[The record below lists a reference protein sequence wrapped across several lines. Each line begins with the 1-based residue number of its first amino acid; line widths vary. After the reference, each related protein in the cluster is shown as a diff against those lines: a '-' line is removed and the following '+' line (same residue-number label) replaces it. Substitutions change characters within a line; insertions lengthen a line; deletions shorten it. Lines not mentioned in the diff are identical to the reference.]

1 MNRQALG
8 NTTRV
13 RTTRPQGGRVRQID
27 VLKGVAMLGVMAQ
40 HAFSSRGLYQ
50 SWDTLHVGQ
59 AVPIFFV
66 IMGLNAAGS
75 MARHRDAPLRR
86 LYNRRDLIARFQ
98 RLILPLAWIWLLA
111 AVVALAAGKF
121 HIGPLVVLGA
131 LPITSAP
138 GNYFVTITVEFALLF
153 PLLFFCFARAPVATT
168 VVVAVADVAFELV
181 APHIHALTPAGIAGG
196 YLYEAA
202 IPKYGLAIVAGMWLW
217 RRPVQ
222 KRSVLLLTPLAAASV
237 LYLIILHVHPEDF
250 TWLVNSFSEGT
261 NFLSVF
267 YAVWLTCLGIWA
279 ISPQSRREPY
289 RVLERFGRASYHIF
303 LVQILWFGVIADRSF
318 LVGVVGIIASAFL
331 GHAYYTALELHP
343 LRIPGRRLSADGSR
357 TRAA

>member
-1 MNRQALG
+1 MNRQPLG
-8 NTTRV
+8 DSTRV
-13 RTTRPQGGRVRQID
+13 RTPPPRGGRIRQID
-27 VLKGVAMLGVMAQ
+27 VLKGLAILGVMAQ
-40 HAFSSRGLYQ
+40 HAFSSRALYD

-75 MARHRDAPLRR
+75 MSRHRDAPLRR
-86 LYNRRDLIARFQ
+86 LYSWRYLVSRYR
-98 RLILPLAWIWLLA
+98 RLIVPLLWIWLLA

-121 HIGPLVVLGA
+121 HIGPLVVLGL

-138 GNYFVTITVEFALLF
+138 GNYFVTIVVEFALLF
-153 PLLFFCFARAPVATT
+153 PLLFFCFVRAPVATT
-168 VVVAVADVAFELV
+168 VAVAVIDVAFELA

-217 RRPVQ
+217 RQPME
-222 KRSVLLLTPLAAASV
+222 KRSVLVLAPLAAASV
-237 LYLIILHVHPEDF
+237 LYLVILHLDPEHF

-279 ISPQSRREPY
+279 IAPESRREAY
-289 RVLERFGRASYHIF
+289 RLLERFGRASYHIF
-303 LVQILWFGVIADRSF
+303 LVQIVWFGVIADRSF
-318 LVGVVGIIASAFL
+318 VVGVAGIIASALL
-331 GHAYYTALELHP
+331 GHAYYTVVDGRAI
-343 LRIPGRRLSADGSR
+343 RVPGRRPRADSSR
-357 TRAA
+357 TRAT